1 MRVDK
6 AAGLLVFTDLDG
18 SLLDHHSYSYEAAE
32 PQLRRLEQ
40 LGVPVIPVSSKT
52 RPEIEALRRQ
62 LGNAEPFI
70 AENGAAAFI
79 PQGYFVQQPAETAL
93 RDGYW
98 VREWAAPRDVWL
110 GVLASLDNEFAGEY
124 ETFSAVGVEGVMAL
138 TGLDRAA
145 AELANQRDYTEQVR
159 WLGDKARK
167 AQFVEALQGNGAS
180 VTQGGRFLSVSG
192 NCSKG
197 DALCWLRGLYKA
209 AWPECTVCDLAIGDS
224 ANDIDM
230 LEAAH
235 TCLLIRSPAHELPRL
250 QRQDGFML
258 STVPGPTGWA
268 EGVERW
274 LQLHQDKIT

>member
-1 MRVDK
+1 MRVDN

-18 SLLDHHSYSYEAAE
+18 SLLDHHSYSHQAAL

-52 RPEIEALRRQ
+52 RQEIEALRRQ
-62 LGNAEPFI
+62 LGNTEPFI

-79 PQGYFVQQPAETAL
+79 PQGYFAQQPAGTVL

-98 VREWAAPRDVWL
+98 VREWAAERDVWL
-110 GVLASLDNEFAGEY
+110 GVLTSLEDEFAGEY

-145 AELANQRDYTEQVR
+145 AELANRRDYSEQVR
-159 WLGDKARK
+159 WLGERARK
-167 AQFVEALQGNGAS
+167 AVFVEALQGNGAS

-197 DALCWLRGLYKA
+197 DALCWLREVYQA
-209 AWPECTVCDLAIGDS
+209 AWQECTVCDLAIGDS

-230 LEAAH
+230 LEVAH

-250 QRQDGFML
+250 QRQDGILL
-258 STVPGPTGWA
+258 STVPGPAGWA
-268 EGVERW
+268 EGVDRW
-274 LQLHQDKIT
+274 LQNHQEKLA